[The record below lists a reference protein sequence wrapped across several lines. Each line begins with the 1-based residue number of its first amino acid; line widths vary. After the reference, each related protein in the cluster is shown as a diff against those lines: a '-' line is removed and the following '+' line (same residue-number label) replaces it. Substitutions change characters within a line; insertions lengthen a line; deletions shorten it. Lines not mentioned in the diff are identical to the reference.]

1 VKSRGRGD
9 IDQLFFLFFFHHEKR
24 IPCSFISFRKSRSM
38 RPSEPSGKVIFA
50 ETISVAYGVSLIIK
64 ILSLSYSVVY
74 YTKKRQD
81 VANYLSTG
89 EENTGLA
96 KEGKMK
102 RSPFYVESDRKT
114 WFLSLGLVKHC
125 ETAITN
131 EIARSSTP
139 TLT

>member
-1 VKSRGRGD
+1 MITD
-9 IDQLFFLFFFHHEKR
+9 E
-24 IPCSFISFRKSRSM
+24 
-38 RPSEPSGKVIFA
+38 SECEFGIGFVEIY
-50 ETISVAYGVSLIIK
+50 VAYWAK
-64 ILSLSYSVVY
+64 M
-74 YTKKRQD
+74 RQD
-81 VANYLSTG
+81 DANYLSTG